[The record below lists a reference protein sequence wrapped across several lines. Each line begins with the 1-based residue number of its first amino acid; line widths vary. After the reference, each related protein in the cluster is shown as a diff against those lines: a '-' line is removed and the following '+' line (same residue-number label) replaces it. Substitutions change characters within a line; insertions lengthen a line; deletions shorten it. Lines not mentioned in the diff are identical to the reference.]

1 MKTET
6 PVEKLRRM
14 HLLTIMT
21 ALFVVGLGA
30 YTRLEHAG
38 LGCPDWPKCYHNWF
52 VHPQI
57 ATPAL
62 SINDTFKAW
71 LEMIHRYAAGL
82 LCIGIL
88 LLNIYRKNKD
98 NTLILRFIA
107 LCTILQAAFGMWTV
121 TWRLHPLAVMP
132 HLIGGMTITA
142 LLTLDYRNQY
152 ASKRPILTTPT
163 TITTCLR
170 ALMVVLW
177 LQIIL
182 GGWTSANYAAL
193 VCPDFPTC
201 QGKWGAPLH
210 YFIQGFTAPFGFRT
224 YEGGVLSGNGRI
236 AIHIAHRFGAFIC
249 TVIMSWLITQ
259 VYQWRHQLTQ
269 QFIRKTQLL
278 TVLFIVQ
285 IALGILNVVWTL
297 PISTALLHNLVA
309 LGLLLQVIVLLT
321 QKSQLS
327 KINHSHTAHFTRHVP
342 TIN

>member
-1 MKTET
+1 MKSD
-6 PVEKLRRM
+6 PQIKKLRQA
-14 HLLTIMT
+14 HLLTIMA

-52 VHPQI
+52 VHPHV

-62 SINDTFKAW
+62 STSDTFKAW

-88 LLNIYRKNKD
+88 LLNIYRKHED
-98 NTLILRFIA
+98 NSLILRLIA

-132 HLIGGMTITA
+132 HLIGGMTITV
-142 LLTLDYRNQY
+142 LLTLDYRYQY
-152 ASKRPILTTPT
+152 PSKRPTSTIPT

-201 QGKWGAPLH
+201 QGKWGVPIQ
-210 YFIQGFTAPFGFRT
+210 YFIQGFTAPFGFQS
-224 YEGGVLSGNGRI
+224 YEGGVLSGNSRI
-236 AIHIAHRFGAFIC
+236 AIHIAHRLGAFIC
-249 TVIMSWLITQ
+249 TVVMSWLIVK
-259 VYQWRHQLTQ
+259 VYQWRHQLPAK
-269 QFIRKTQLL
+269 FLKKTQLL
-278 TVLFIVQ
+278 ISLFVVQ
-285 IALGILNVVWTL
+285 ITLGILNVVWIL

-309 LGLLLQVIVLLT
+309 LGLLLQVIILLT
-321 QKSQLS
+321 QKSQAS
-327 KINHSHTAHFTRHVP
+327 QFNHSQPTQITPHVA
-342 TIN
+342 TFN